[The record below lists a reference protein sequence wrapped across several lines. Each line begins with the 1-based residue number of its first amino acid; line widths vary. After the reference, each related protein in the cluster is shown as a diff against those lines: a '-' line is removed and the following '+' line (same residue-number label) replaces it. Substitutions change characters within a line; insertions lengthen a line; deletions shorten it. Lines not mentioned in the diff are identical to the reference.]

1 MQSKQDFHEEL
12 QIYRLL
18 AAETTD
24 PIGLILLK
32 QIIAEMEEI
41 ERRWDELK
49 PEPNEAYGLKSKIV
63 PYAGKPSEAYSYE

>member
-1 MQSKQDFHEEL
+1 MQTKQDFHEEL
-12 QIYRLL
+12 QRYRLL

-49 PEPNEAYGLKSKIV
+49 PEERHA
-63 PYAGKPSEAYSYE
+63 